1 MATTQDYN
9 KGFFPLAG
17 VATDGWS
24 TEDEATATCLCGA
37 VQLAFPTHG
46 PGLISRFLC
55 HCADCR
61 KISSS
66 MFCSNFTVADTH
78 LRHLR
83 GKETLK
89 SFTQSKTIATGNDMA
104 NHFCGN
110 CGTLLYRVSSGL
122 PGMSILRLGT
132 VDDFSLVEKKLK
144 PQVEQFI
151 DTRASWLRPVDG
163 VKQMKEMHTPE
174 DVAGIE

>member
-1 MATTQDYN
+1 
-9 KGFFPLAG
+9 
-17 VATDGWS
+17 
-24 TEDEATATCLCGA
+24 
-37 VQLAFPTHG
+37 
-46 PGLISRFLC
+46 
-55 HCADCR
+55 
-61 KISSS
+61 

-132 VDDFSLVEKKLK
+132 IDDFSLVEKKLK